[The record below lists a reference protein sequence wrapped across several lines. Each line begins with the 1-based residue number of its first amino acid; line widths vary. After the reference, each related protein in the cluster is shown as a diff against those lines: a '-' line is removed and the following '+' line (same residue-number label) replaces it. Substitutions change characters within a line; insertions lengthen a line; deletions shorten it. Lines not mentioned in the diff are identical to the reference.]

1 MKGLFKKL
9 GFRRQDEMEMEITF
23 KALRLAYIYSISAL
37 AIWAFY
43 ELIMAEV
50 GWPFIILIS
59 QNLVYMIA
67 RLIYTKRISGGEDE
81 E

>member
-1 MKGLFKKL
+1 MKVFFKRP
-9 GFRRQDEMEMEITF
+9 GFRRQDEMEMEITL
-23 KALRLAYIYSISAL
+23 KALRWAYIYSISAL
-37 AIWAFY
+37 SIWAFY

-59 QNLVYMIA
+59 QNLVYIIT
-67 RLIYTKRISGGEDE
+67 RLIYTKRMSGGEDE

>member
-9 GFRRQDEMEMEITF
+9 GFRRQDEMEMEITL
-23 KALRLAYIYSISAL
+23 KSLRWAYIYSIRAL

-43 ELIMAEV
+43 ELITMGV
-50 GWPFIILIS
+50 GWPFIILVS
-59 QNLVYMIA
+59 QNLVFIIT
-67 RLIYTKRISGGEDE
+67 RLIYTIKMSGGKNE